1 MTEIRRLIKGEQ
13 KILKF
18 TLTDKDTKLP
28 INLTGCTLGFKAVI
42 EGQGNKE
49 ITKADTDF
57 DKTQA
62 ALGIIKFTLT
72 SDDLD
77 TVGKFDCQLKI
88 TFSNGEI
95 EKSEQFNIYVDES
108 II

>member
-1 MTEIRRLIKGEQ
+1 MIEIRRLIRGEQ

-18 TLTDKDTKLP
+18 TLTDKDTKLL

-57 DKTQA
+57 DKTQQ
-62 ALGIIKFTLT
+62 ALGIVKITLT